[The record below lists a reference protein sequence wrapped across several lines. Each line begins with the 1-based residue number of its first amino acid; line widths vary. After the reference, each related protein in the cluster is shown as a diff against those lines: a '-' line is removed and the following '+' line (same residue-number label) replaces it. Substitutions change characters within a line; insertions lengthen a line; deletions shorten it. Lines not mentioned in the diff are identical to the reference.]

1 MEKVAICP
9 GSFDPITIGHYDII
23 NRALQTFDKVIVA
36 IGHNSQKK
44 YLFSLEERIEFINNL
59 FDDEPKV
66 ECKSYQGLTV
76 NFCKELNIK
85 FIVRGLRS
93 SADFEYE
100 KSIAL
105 LNQAIGEVETVFF
118 LSRPEYSHISS
129 SLVREILANNGD
141 ANAFLPKKLRGKVL
155 VQGS

>member
-1 MEKVAICP
+1 MERVAICP

-23 NRALQTFDKVIVA
+23 KRALQTFDKVIVA

-44 YLFSLEERIEFINNL
+44 YLFSLDERTNFINGL
-59 FDDEPKV
+59 FNDEPKV
-66 ECKSYQGLTV
+66 ECKTYQGLTV
-76 NFCKELNIK
+76 NFCKQLDIK

-141 ANAFLPKKLRGKVL
+141 ANAFLPEKLRGKV
-155 VQGS
+155 VVND